1 MHDQAARALTA
12 LAVLCLA
19 AAVGVG
25 GLGLLIAALY
35 LLLAAV
41 MPPAAA
47 AAVSGLLALLL
58 AAVLLL
64 FCRGL
69 VGSRPRGAARESP
82 EKGAGDL
89 GVLKEI
95 GDSLTPI
102 VRRHLPAAAAT
113 AFLAGLV
120 LGISPRAR
128 GYLWRLIDRHL

>member
-19 AAVGVG
+19 AVVGLA

-47 AAVSGLLALLL
+47 AAISGLLSLLVAAGLLL
-58 AAVLLL
+58 L
-64 FCRGL
+64 CRGL
-69 VGSRPRGAARESP
+69 VAPRPRGATPESS
-82 EKGAGDL
+82 GTGTGDL
-89 GVLKEI
+89 AMLKEL

-102 VRRHLPAAAAT
+102 LRRHLAAAT
-113 AFLAGLV
+113 ATAFFAGLV
-120 LGISPRAR
+120 LGVSPRAR
-128 GYLWRLIDRHL
+128 RYLWRVIDRHL